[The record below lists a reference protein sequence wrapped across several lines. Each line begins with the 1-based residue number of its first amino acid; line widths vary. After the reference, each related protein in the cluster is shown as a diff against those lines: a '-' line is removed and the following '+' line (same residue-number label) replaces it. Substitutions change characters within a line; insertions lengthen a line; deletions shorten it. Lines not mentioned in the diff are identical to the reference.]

1 MQRLEEAARDLLRCG
16 RSELARLALRLYERA
31 GRLVLVESESEL
43 VERFDELRELVKGGA
58 VLVAAHPSLFSEIA
72 GSDPQAR
79 SRVLELARKLEVPEL
94 REAARI
100 LEREAPTEVLN
111 RVALIAQL
119 IAMVEAEA
127 ALQGVDAQPLVR
139 RLLLAAADHL
149 REAGLGEHAAKVEER
164 ARALRAPSPGEA
176 EAVERAALE
185 LAAKIALGGSK
196 PEELA
201 EVLRHFAAREKR
213 AGGSGSGY

>member
-1 MQRLEEAARDLLRCG
+1 VQRLEDAARDLLRCG
-16 RSELARLALRLYERA
+16 RPELARLALRLYEQA

-58 VLVAAHPSLFSEIA
+58 VLVAAHPSLFSELA
-72 GSDPQAR
+72 GSDPGAR
-79 SRVLELARKLEVPEL
+79 ARVLELARELEVPEL
-94 REAARI
+94 KEAARL
-100 LEREAPTEVLN
+100 LEREAPIDALN
-111 RVALIAQL
+111 KAALIAQL

-127 ALQGVDAQPLVR
+127 LVQGVDAQPLVR

-149 REAGLGEHAAKVEER
+149 RGAGLSEQAARVEEQ
-164 ARALRAPSPGEA
+164 ARQLRAPKPEEA

-185 LAAKIALGGSK
+185 LAAKIALGGPK

-201 EVLRHFAAREKR
+201 EILKSLAVRR
-213 AGGSGSGY
+213 S